1 MKHILHLLYLI
12 PVFAFLSCQ
21 NNQTAV
27 AEDASA
33 EDTARVVLTPKDLVG
48 KTIEYRYGESIY
60 HVTLDTDSTMHW
72 EAMAGEEKGVYEN
85 ETYIIESLD
94 DARMFITWSEA
105 NGIGV
110 AQVLDFEKGIVY
122 NHLLKGRAVSNNM
135 GEIAIVDK

>member
-1 MKHILHLLYLI
+1 MKTIFQLFYFL
-12 PVFAFLSCQ
+12 PVLAIMSCQ
-21 NNQTAV
+21 NNQSAV
-27 AEDASA
+27 AEDASG
-33 EDTARVVLTPKDLVG
+33 EDTTRVVLTPKDLVG

-72 EAMAGEEKGVYEN
+72 EAIAGEEKGVYEN

-94 DARMFITWSEA
+94 DARLFITWSEA

-110 AQVLDFEKGIVY
+110 AQVLDFEKGQVY

-135 GEIAIVDK
+135 GEISILNK